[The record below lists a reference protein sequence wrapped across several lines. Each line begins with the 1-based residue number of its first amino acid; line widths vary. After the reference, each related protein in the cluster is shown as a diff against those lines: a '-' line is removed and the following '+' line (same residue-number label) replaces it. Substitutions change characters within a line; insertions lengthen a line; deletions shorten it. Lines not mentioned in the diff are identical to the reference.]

1 VLFDVGQSTVDG
13 RQALTVRGEL
23 DLAAAPQL
31 RAAVEAILAT
41 GPRGLIVD
49 LSPTTF
55 LDSSGARALVHI
67 SRAAADRGIPLH
79 VVAPPT
85 NGPVRLTLDL
95 LELHTVVPIVGSAAE
110 IPAAVAEGDG
120 RP

>member
-1 VLFDVGQSTVDG
+1 VLFDVERTTVDG

-23 DLAAAPQL
+23 DLATAPRL
-31 RAAVEAILAT
+31 RAAVDAILAT
-41 GPRGLIVD
+41 GPRGLVVD

-55 LDSSGARALVHI
+55 LDSTGARTLVQI
-67 SRAAADRGIPLH
+67 ARATDDRGVPLH

-85 NGPVRLTLDL
+85 NSPVRLTLDL

-110 IPAAVAEGDG
+110 IPGAVAEDG
-120 RP
+120 QP